1 MDLNLLVT
9 LFMLL
14 GLLFLAAL
22 HLAARTRLALTISSV
37 VCFGVAVILDLVV
50 ITQ

>member
-14 GLLFLAAL
+14 GLLFLAATQL
-22 HLAARTRLALTISSV
+22 VARITLAMAIASV
-37 VCFGVAVILDLVV
+37 ICFGVAVVLDLVV
-50 ITQ
+50 LTR